1 MKYKINWD
9 EKLPEII
16 STWTSDSGETRPTDG
31 SKSPY
36 NSTHPYF
43 SHDFTETNIL
53 NDSELIFKW
62 PHTTVFRDKHG
73 ILHPNTDVL
82 VERGK
87 KVCSAFFGE
96 SFTFGDSMATEI
108 KSVPL
113 TRAQQL
119 DLNSK
124 DVPNDPEMNEMLTWE
139 AGGKKIKV
147 NHIRYRYDNF
157 SYRMNNNLGG
167 HFSRMMDTDYLL
179 KAVPGQSNVGILM
192 GLESSVEYLSE
203 AYDKVYVVVQL
214 TETGRDWE
222 VECGY
227 NSELLMLR
235 GNSFYDYFVNYEN
248 WFSDKLNKLQEQ
260 YPNCE
265 FIVWRNFTRWLG
277 GDFGNIKTIDKVM
290 IEYFYE
296 LTLKYGSD
304 EIVNSLKKKYGD
316 TLPVSVG
323 GNPHWENLSKKGLG
337 GFFHKDTES
346 IQCILDECNKWETAM
361 DWMRDSNNI
370 FEDRGAYHPSLIGHR
385 VFAEY
390 IIKSLNL

>member
-1 MKYKINWD
+1 MKYNINW
-9 EKLPEII
+9 EENLPKLINKWAPIHTDRPLHL
-16 STWTSDSGETRPTDG
+16 STTPDIFSGE
-31 SKSPY
+31 
-36 NSTHPYF
+36 N
-43 SHDFTETNIL
+43 NIL
-53 NDSELIFKW
+53 NDSELIFVW
-62 PHTTVFRDKHG
+62 PSPNVMGDYG
-73 ILHPNTDVL
+73 SLLQPNTDVL

-96 SFTFGDSMATEI
+96 SFTYGDSMATEI
-108 KSVPL
+108 KSIKMSDVQQKRYNIHPKSWVEDEL
-113 TRAQQL
+113 TYM
-119 DLNSK
+119 DG
-124 DVPNDPEMNEMLTWE
+124 DT
-139 AGGKKIKV
+139 KV
-147 NHIRYRYDNF
+147 SVDNIRYRFDNF

-167 HFSRMMDTDYLL
+167 HFSRLLDTDYLL

-192 GLESSVEYLSE
+192 GLESSIEYLSD
-203 AYDKVYVVVQL
+203 AYDKVYIIVQL
-214 TETGRDWE
+214 TETGRDWKHE
-222 VECGY
+222 NILCE
-227 NSELLMLR
+227 ELIELR

-290 IEYFYE
+290 IEHFYE
-296 LTLKYGSD
+296 LTLKHGSD
-304 EIVNSLKKKYGD
+304 KVVNSLKKKYGD

-323 GNPHWENLSKKGLG
+323 GNPHWEELSKEGLG

-346 IQCILDECNKWETAM
+346 VQCILDECDKWEKAM

-370 FEDRGAYHPSLIGHR
+370 FEGRGSYHPSLIGYR

>member
-1 MKYKINWD
+1 MKEYYT
-9 EKLPEII
+9 E
-16 STWTSDSGETRPTDG
+16 SDIHSQVGNVAE
-31 SKSPY
+31 S
-36 NSTHPYF
+36 
-43 SHDFTETNIL
+43 NIL
-53 NDSELIFKW
+53 DDSDLIFRW
-62 PHTTVFRDKHG
+62 PPVSSEIDPGSIRQ
-73 ILHPNTDVL
+73 PNSDVL

-96 SFTFGDSMATEI
+96 SFTFGDSIATTI
-108 KSVPL
+108 KTVGEK
-113 TRAQQL
+113 RF
-119 DLNSK
+119 
-124 DVPNDPEMNEMLTWE
+124 
-139 AGGKKIKV
+139 
-147 NHIRYRYDNF
+147 RYDNF

-167 HFSRMMDTDYLL
+167 HFSRIMDTDYLL

-192 GLESSVEYLSE
+192 GLESSIEYLSE
-203 AYDKVYVVVQL
+203 TYDKVYIIVQL
-214 TETGRDWE
+214 TETGRDWKPKE
-222 VECGY
+222 GSVV
-227 NSELLMLR
+227 NFRSEELIGLR

-277 GDFGNIKTIDKVM
+277 GDFGNIKTVDKVM

-296 LTLKYGSD
+296 LTLKHGSD
-304 EIVNSLKKKYGD
+304 KIVNLLKNKYGD

-323 GNPHWENLSKKGLG
+323 GNPHWEELPKNGLG

-346 IQCILDECNKWETAM
+346 IQCILDECDKWEKAM
-361 DWMRDSNNI
+361 DWMKDSNNI
-370 FEDRGAYHPSLIGHR
+370 FEGRGAYHPSSIGHR